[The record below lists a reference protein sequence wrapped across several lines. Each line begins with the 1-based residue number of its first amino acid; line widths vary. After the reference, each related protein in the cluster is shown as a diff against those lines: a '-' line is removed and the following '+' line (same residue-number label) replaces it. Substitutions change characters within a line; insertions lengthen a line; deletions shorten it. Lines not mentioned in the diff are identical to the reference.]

1 MLEIT
6 STQGLLDHDTSRAV
20 LIIWTA
26 PSAPLIFYPQQFIWS
41 SVCTHTVRFRKSF
54 LLSPSVARCF
64 CMACSDDSETEWRIE
79 ARQLRSNKRDPPGR
93 GCESM
98 SVGVGTC
105 AMLLGYFKVPCPSP
119 LSHWIHVTTPGCVK
133 GFFKSPRPRV
143 PPHPH
148 APPPSPTPTPT
159 VWLMQT
165 GIMADHGETK
175 HSFSAVCDMK
185 EGLHFFPLSLSPLFL
200 FFLQSGLLWVAPWVD
215 CMWRGDVLT
224 TGSLLIAACVHQ
236 NTEKDW
242 MAVVWVQLTKVPC
255 IGSPSPF
262 FFRQCCSALK
272 TAC

>member
-64 CMACSDDSETEWRIE
+64 CMACSDDSETVKDRGKTAPLQQEG
-79 ARQLRSNKRDPPGR
+79 SPGK

-105 AMLLGYFKVPCPSP
+105 AMLLGYFKVLCPSP

-148 APPPSPTPTPT
+148 ASPPPHP
-159 VWLMQT
+159 
-165 GIMADHGETK
+165 H
-175 HSFSAVCDMK
+175 
-185 EGLHFFPLSLSPLFL
+185 PLSDS
-200 FFLQSGLLWVAPWVD
+200 
-215 CMWRGDVLT
+215 C
-224 TGSLLIAACVHQ
+224 
-236 NTEKDW
+236 
-242 MAVVWVQLTKVPC
+242 
-255 IGSPSPF
+255 
-262 FFRQCCSALK
+262 RQE
-272 TAC
+272 